1 MGSGRGKNGKC
12 WGRDG
17 AESVEIDV
25 GRSIG
30 AQCRENKAGRRR
42 RREAKAPP
50 VTGALTCLLV
60 VLGILHRL
68 RVGDAFKPAVLALD
82 QERCWEHTGG
92 HRHQWSGQHS
102 SKPLFPIL
110 LLGETKHLP
119 HSHEPHTIPKTLMW
133 EQKGAA
139 PYFLPFFFF
148 FFQF

>member
-1 MGSGRGKNGKC
+1 MEKWGGTCTWDQGEGEMGNVR
-12 WGRDG
+12 GRDG
-17 AESVEIDV
+17 AESVEIDA

-30 AQCRENKAGRRR
+30 ARYRESKAGRRR

-92 HRHQWSGQHS
+92 AQTSVEWPTQ
-102 SKPLFPIL
+102 L
-110 LLGETKHLP
+110 
-119 HSHEPHTIPKTLMW
+119 
-133 EQKGAA
+133 
-139 PYFLPFFFF
+139 
-148 FFQF
+148 